1 MSSNINNI
9 LIEAYSNIDN
19 IHSIEEQRT
28 KTMAD
33 PKFQQWMKDMRVSQ
47 LYTNRELI
55 HNANR
60 LMKQYT
66 HRIGL
71 EG

>member
-1 MSSNINNI
+1 MSSTHIVA
-9 LIEAYSNIDN
+9 EAYNDIDK
-19 IHSIEEQRT
+19 IHSIEREREN
-28 KTMAD
+28 TMAD
-33 PKFQQWMKDMRVSQ
+33 PKYIQWVKELKVSQ
-47 LYTNRELI
+47 LYTSRELI

-66 HRIGL
+66 HKIGL

>member
-1 MSSNINNI
+1 MNSTHSIV
-9 LIEAYSNIDN
+9 EAYNDIDK
-19 IHSIEEQRT
+19 IHSIERERN
-28 KTMAD
+28 KTMSD
-33 PKFQQWMKDMRVSQ
+33 PKYIQWVRELKVSQ

-66 HRIGL
+66 HKIGL
-71 EG
+71 DS

>member
-1 MSSNINNI
+1 MNTHSSIAN
-9 LIEAYSNIDN
+9 AYNDIDK
-19 IHSIEEQRT
+19 IHSIEKDREN
-28 KTMAD
+28 TMAD
-33 PKFQQWMKDMRVSQ
+33 PKYIAWVKELRVSQ

-66 HRIGL
+66 HKIGL
-71 EG
+71 DS

>member
-1 MSSNINNI
+1 MSTHSIVVDQYND
-9 LIEAYSNIDN
+9 IDK
-19 IHSIEEQRT
+19 IHSIEEQRR

-33 PKFQQWMKDMRVSQ
+33 PKFQKWFKDMKVSQ
-47 LYTNRELI
+47 LYTSRELI

-66 HRIGL
+66 HKIG
-71 EG
+71 EE

>member
-1 MSSNINNI
+1 MNTHSSIAN
-9 LIEAYSNIDN
+9 AYNDIDK
-19 IHSIEEQRT
+19 IHSIERDREN
-28 KTMAD
+28 TMAD
-33 PKFQQWMKDMRVSQ
+33 PKYIAWVRELRVSQ

-66 HRIGL
+66 HKIGL
-71 EG
+71 DS

>member
-1 MSSNINNI
+1 MNSTHIVV
-9 LIEAYSNIDN
+9 EAYNDIDN
-19 IHSIEEQRT
+19 IHSIERDREN
-28 KTMAD
+28 TMAD
-33 PKFQQWMKDMRVSQ
+33 PNYQQWIKELRVSQ

-66 HRIGL
+66 HKIGL
-71 EG
+71 DS

>member
-1 MSSNINNI
+1 MSSTHIVV
-9 LIEAYSNIDN
+9 EAYNDIDK
-19 IHSIEEQRT
+19 IHSIEREREN
-28 KTMAD
+28 TMAD
-33 PKFQQWMKDMRVSQ
+33 PKYIQWVKELKVSQ
-47 LYTNRELI
+47 LHTSRELI

-66 HRIGL
+66 HKIGL

>member
-1 MSSNINNI
+1 MTNTHIVVEAYNNI
-9 LIEAYSNIDN
+9 EN
-19 IHSIEEQRT
+19 IHSIEEQRN

-33 PKFQQWMKDMRVSQ
+33 PKFQQWVKDMKVSQ
-47 LYTNRELI
+47 LHTSRELI

-66 HRIGL
+66 HKIG
-71 EG
+71 E

>member
-1 MSSNINNI
+1 MNSTHSIV
-9 LIEAYSNIDN
+9 EAYNDIEN
-19 IHSIEEQRT
+19 IHSIERDRE

-33 PKFQQWMKDMRVSQ
+33 PKYIQWVKELRVSQ

-66 HRIGL
+66 HKIGIDS
-71 EG
+71 

>member
-1 MSSNINNI
+1 MNSTHIVV
-9 LIEAYSNIDN
+9 EAYNDIDK
-19 IHSIEEQRT
+19 IHSIEKEREN
-28 KTMAD
+28 TMAD
-33 PKFQQWMKDMRVSQ
+33 PKYQQWIKELRVSQ

-66 HRIGL
+66 HKIGL
-71 EG
+71 DS

>member
-1 MSSNINNI
+1 MNSTHSIV
-9 LIEAYSNIDN
+9 EAYSNIEN
-19 IHSIEEQRT
+19 IHSIERDREN
-28 KTMAD
+28 TMAD
-33 PKFQQWMKDMRVSQ
+33 PKYIAWVKELKVSQ
-47 LYTNRELI
+47 LYMSRELI

-66 HRIGL
+66 HKIGV

>member
-1 MSSNINNI
+1 MNTHSSIAN
-9 LIEAYSNIDN
+9 AYNDIDK
-19 IHSIEEQRT
+19 IHSIERDREN
-28 KTMAD
+28 TMAD
-33 PKFQQWMKDMRVSQ
+33 PKYIAWVKELRVSQ

-66 HRIGL
+66 HKIGL
-71 EG
+71 DS